1 MLRRY
6 IAELR
11 ISSKLVLMLLLPLG
25 FLSFFHTSTILEK
38 ANVTK
43 ETRDLR
49 WLTSLCV
56 GISALVHETQKERG
70 ITAGF
75 VGKETGFAAT
85 LKAHRARTDL
95 KIGALKE
102 SLRDFDANR
111 L

>member
-6 IAELR
+6 IADLR
-11 ISSKLVLMLLLPLG
+11 ISTKLVLMLLLPLG
-25 FLSFFHTSTILEK
+25 FLIFFHTSTILEK

-56 GISALVHETQKERG
+56 GISALVHETQKDRG

-75 VGKETGFAAT
+75 VGNVTGFAPT
-85 LKAHRARTDL
+85 LKTQRARQDL
-95 KIGALKE
+95 KIDARKE
-102 SLRDFDANR
+102 SLRSFEDK
-111 L
+111 